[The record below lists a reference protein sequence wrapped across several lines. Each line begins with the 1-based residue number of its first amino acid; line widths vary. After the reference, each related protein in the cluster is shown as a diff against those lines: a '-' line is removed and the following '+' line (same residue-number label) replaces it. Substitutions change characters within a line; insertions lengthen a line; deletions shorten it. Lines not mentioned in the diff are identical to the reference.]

1 MGDKEQNL
9 GNPVVPLA
17 LNIVVTREEVPIGV
31 MVPVTDWL
39 KIKPHLHPDS
49 PLYALL
55 EKLARE
61 YEAMDGGLRV
71 EEEIEQD
78 PPDGTYIRYKDET
91 CTDEHI
97 YIQEYADRRVRVRVH
112 PKTETYEFIERID

>member
-9 GNPVVPLA
+9 GNTVAPLA
-17 LNIVVTREEVPIGV
+17 LTIVVTREEVPVGV
-31 MVPVTDWL
+31 LVPVTDWL

-61 YEAMDGGLRV
+61 YEAMGGLRV
-71 EEEIEQD
+71 KEEIEQE
-78 PPDGTYIRYKDET
+78 PPDGTYIRYKNET
-91 CTDEHI
+91 CADENI
-97 YIQEYADRRVRVRVH
+97 YIQEYADRKVRVKVH
-112 PKTETYEFIERID
+112 PKTEAYEFIERIDE

>member
-1 MGDKEQNL
+1 MDDKEQNL
-9 GNPVVPLA
+9 GNMVAPLA
-17 LNIVVTREEVPIGV
+17 LSIVVTREEVPIGV

-61 YEAMDGGLRV
+61 YEAMAVCG
-71 EEEIEQD
+71 
-78 PPDGTYIRYKDET
+78 
-91 CTDEHI
+91 
-97 YIQEYADRRVRVRVH
+97 
-112 PKTETYEFIERID
+112 

>member
-1 MGDKEQNL
+1 MGDNEQNL
-9 GNPVVPLA
+9 ENMVTPLA
-17 LNIVVTREEVPIGV
+17 LSVVVTREEVPVGV

-55 EKLARE
+55 EKLVCE
-61 YEAMDGGLRV
+61 YEAMGGLRV
-71 EEEIEQD
+71 REKIEQD

-97 YIQEYADRRVRVRVH
+97 YIQEYADRKVRVKVH
-112 PKTETYEFIERID
+112 PQTETYEFIERID

>member
-1 MGDKEQNL
+1 MGNKEQNL
-9 GNPVVPLA
+9 GKMVAPLA
-17 LNIVVTREEVPIGV
+17 LSIVVNSEEVPIGV

-61 YEAMDGGLRV
+61 YEAMGGLRV
-71 EEEIEQD
+71 KEKIEQE

-91 CTDEHI
+91 CVDEHI
-97 YIQEYADRRVRVRVH
+97 YIQEYADRKVRVKVH
-112 PKTETYEFIERID
+112 PKTEAYEFIERIDE

>member
-1 MGDKEQNL
+1 MDDKEQNL
-9 GNPVVPLA
+9 GNMVVPLA
-17 LNIVVTREEVPIGV
+17 LSIVVTGEEVPIGV

-39 KIKPHLHPDS
+39 KIKPYLHPDS

-61 YEAMDGGLRV
+61 YEAMGGLLV
-71 EEEIEQD
+71 KEEIEQD

-97 YIQEYADRRVRVRVH
+97 YIQEYADRKVRVKVH
-112 PKTETYEFIERID
+112 PKTETYEFIERIDE

>member
-1 MGDKEQNL
+1 MDDKEQNL
-9 GNPVVPLA
+9 GNMVAPLA
-17 LNIVVTREEVPIGV
+17 LSIVVTREEVPIGV

-61 YEAMDGGLRV
+61 YEAMDGLRV
-71 EEEIEQD
+71 RGKIEQE
-78 PPDGTYIRYKDET
+78 PPDGTFIRYKDET
-91 CTDEHI
+91 CTGDHI
-97 YIQEYADRRVRVRVH
+97 YIQEYADRKVRVRVH
-112 PKTETYEFIERID
+112 PKTETYEFIDRIDE